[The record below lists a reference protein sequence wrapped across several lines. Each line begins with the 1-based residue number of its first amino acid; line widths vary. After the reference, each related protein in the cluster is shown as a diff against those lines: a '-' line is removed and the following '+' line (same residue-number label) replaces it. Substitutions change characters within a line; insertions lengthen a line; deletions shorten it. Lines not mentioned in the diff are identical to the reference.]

1 MAVSR
6 SLYLV
11 RHAIAHDRSE
21 KWSDDSLRP
30 LTHEGAARMRRAAKG
45 LYGLGASLDLV
56 LTSPLVRAVET
67 AEILVRAF
75 DPRPPVVTVPALAP
89 GGSPVRVAE
98 ALAAHS
104 KARAIALVGHEPGMG
119 ELAAWLLGARVPV
132 PFKKGGIC
140 RIDVSEWPPARQGQ
154 LIWMATPRM
163 LRALAV

>member
-1 MAVSR
+1 
-6 SLYLV
+6 
-11 RHAIAHDRSE
+11 
-21 KWSDDSLRP
+21 
-30 LTHEGAARMRRAAKG
+30 
-45 LYGLGASLDLV
+45 
-56 LTSPLVRAVET
+56 
-67 AEILVRAF
+67 
-75 DPRPPVVTVPALAP
+75 
-89 GGSPVRVAE
+89 VAE